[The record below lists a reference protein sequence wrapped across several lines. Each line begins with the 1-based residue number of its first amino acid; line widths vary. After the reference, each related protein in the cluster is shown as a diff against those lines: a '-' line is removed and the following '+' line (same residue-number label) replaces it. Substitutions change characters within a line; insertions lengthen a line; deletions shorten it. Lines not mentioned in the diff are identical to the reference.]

1 MITQDKKILI
11 AKDDRKEVYLLS
23 NMANRHGLITGATG
37 TGKTVT
43 LQTMAESFSQIGV
56 PVFLSDVKG
65 DLSGIAAESS
75 PNGKIAERI
84 EKLQLRELG
93 YESRAFPVAFFDVYG
108 EKGHPLRTTISSMGP
123 LLLSRILNLN
133 EVQSGLMHI
142 VFRVADD
149 NGLLLLDL
157 KDLKALLKHVSD
169 EKAKYQEQYGNIS
182 SASIGAI
189 QRGLLR
195 LEDEGGDLFFGEP
208 ELNIEDLMQSDENGY
223 GQINILESQKLISNP
238 KIYSTV
244 LLWLLS
250 ELYEKLPE
258 RGDKEKPLMVFFFD
272 EAHLLFNDV
281 ESSLL
286 QKICQVVRLIR
297 SKGVGVYFISQNPA
311 DIPDEVL
318 GQLGNKIQHA
328 LRAYTPKDQKA
339 LKAAADSFRTNPE
352 FSTEKAIGELAVG
365 EALISFLDEK
375 GSPQMVERS
384 FIVPPQSQVGP
395 VDDAKRKNLIKT
407 SLLAGIYDTA
417 VDRES
422 AYEILTQKALADK
435 EEAQRAIEEKERQK
449 QLVLEERQRIQ
460 EERLRMAQERH
471 QAAMQRQSER
481 AARSNPTVVDQIIRT
496 TGRTITS
503 SIGRSIGRT
512 IVRGVLG
519 SIFGSK

>member
-1 MITQDKKILI
+1 MITEDKKILI
-11 AKDDRKEVYLLS
+11 AKDADKEIFLLPK
-23 NMANRHGLITGATG
+23 MANRHGLITGATG

-43 LQTMAESFSQIGV
+43 LQTIAESFSQMGI

-65 DLSGIAAESS
+65 DLSGISTAAAPS
-75 PNGKIAERI
+75 GKIAQRI
-84 EKLQLRELG
+84 DELHLTDDG
-93 YESRAFPVAFFDVYG
+93 YKSQGFPVAFFDVYG
-108 EKGHPLRTTISSMGP
+108 EKGHPLRTTISGMGP

-157 KDLKALLKHVSD
+157 KDLKAMLKHVSD
-169 EKAKYQEQYGNIS
+169 EKAKYQEEYGNIS

-189 QRGLLR
+189 QRGLIR

-208 ELNIEDLMQSDENGY
+208 ELNIDDLMQTDERGY
-223 GQINILESQKLISNP
+223 GQINILESQRLVNNP

-258 RGDKEKPLMVFFFD
+258 RGDKEKPLMAFFFD
-272 EAHLLFNDV
+272 EAHLLFDDV
-281 ESSLL
+281 EPALL
-286 QKICQVVRLIR
+286 QKISQVVRLIR

-318 GQLGNKIQHA
+318 GQLGNKVQHA
-328 LRAYTPKDQKA
+328 LRAFTPKEQKA
-339 LKAAADSFRTNPE
+339 LKAAADSFRANPD
-352 FSTEKAIGELAVG
+352 FSTEQAISELGVG

-375 GSPQMVERS
+375 GSPSVVQRS

-395 VDDAKRKNLIKT
+395 IDDVQRKAFLRQ
-407 SLLAGIYDTA
+407 SLLAGIYDTP

-422 AYEILTQKALADK
+422 AYEILTENALAAKEAAKKAL
-435 EEAQRAIEEKERQK
+435 EEKERVK
-449 QLVLEERQRIQ
+449 QEMLLEKQRQLEERRRQA
-460 EERLRMAQERH
+460 EERH
-471 QAAMQRQSER
+471 QAAMERANQRAQRQ
-481 AARSNPTVVDQIIRT
+481 NPSVVDQLIKS

-503 SIGRSIGRT
+503 TIGRQIGRT

-519 SIFGSK
+519 SLFGTK